1 MATVQLASGVAGTP
15 EIQAIRVI
23 PIETPS
29 PYAEFE
35 QSSLGEGGAA
45 GRPNAI
51 SDALEGL
58 CAETWSRATPDRS
71 PSSGRQ
77 ASSVSVM
84 ASTEIADKVSTL
96 RLEPA
101 RKILSQ

>member
-1 MATVQLASGVAGTP
+1 MATVQLASGVAGMPETP
-15 EIQAIRVI
+15 AIRVI
-23 PIETPS
+23 PIETPP

-58 CAETWSRATPDRS
+58 CAETLVSRATPDRIAADL
-71 PSSGRQ
+71 RA
-77 ASSVSVM
+77 AS
-84 ASTEIADKVSTL
+84 E
-96 RLEPA
+96 
-101 RKILSQ
+101 